1 MVIPVFPYRADWN
14 HWPLELLPLIKEVQM
29 FAQSSRR
36 ARRLI
41 AAPTALIAAGLVL
54 SACGTP
60 GATDEATDAP
70 DEGAITEVVCESGA
84 LVLADYEGP
93 GPGETID
100 KLVAGFQEKYPNVTV
115 ERQYTTF
122 GDYVKNIK
130 LTLSSDSPPDVV
142 EVGQG
147 HTMQAPLVEAGLLL
161 PLDDY
166 ASYFGWNDLYPGVLI
181 DQNRVADGGKTFGT
195 GKQYA
200 LPLGGNIIGV
210 FYNAQLLDEVGGSVP
225 PATLDDFEALLA
237 QAKSAGVQPIVL
249 GDLGAA
255 GAAGH
260 LAGTVISM
268 VVPRED
274 VRNWIFGQDGATVV
288 TPEWKQAFETIKS
301 WVDNGYI
308 NEDWAGLAY
317 PDMGTRFTEGKAL
330 FLIAGN
336 WMQPGND
343 AALGADS
350 GFFLLPGLQSGA
362 APAAPGAGA
371 GVFGI
376 SAGSKNADCAAT
388 FIDYM
393 ANGEQAELLATGG
406 FLPIA
411 SAGYTPAATGASLD
425 SVVAEFNRSNENDG
439 MNLFLDWATPSMGS
453 TYFPAL
459 QEYMAGRI
467 SVDELLQKMQDDW
480 AEFYAE

>member
-1 MVIPVFPYRADWN
+1 
-14 HWPLELLPLIKEVQM
+14 M
-29 FAQSSRR
+29 FVPHSRR
-36 ARRLI
+36 SRRILAGP
-41 AAPTALIAAGLVL
+41 AALLAVGLTL

-60 GATDEATDAP
+60 GGSDEASSSDTATEAP
-70 DEGAITEVVCESGA
+70 ETTETATEESPESTETAQAEITCDSGTLVV
-84 LVLADYEGP
+84 ADYEGP
-93 GPGETID
+93 GSGETID
-100 KLVAGFQEKYPNVTV
+100 KLIESFMAENPGVTV
-115 ERQYTTF
+115 ERQFTAF
-122 GDYVKNIK
+122 PDYVKNIK
-130 LTLSSDSPPDVV
+130 LTLSADSAPDVV

-166 ASYFGWNDLYPGVLI
+166 AAAFGWNDLYPGVLI
-181 DQNRVADGGKTFGT
+181 DQNRVEDGGKTFGT

-210 FYNAQLLDEVGGSVP
+210 FYNGQLLEEIGGTAP
-225 PATLDDFEALLA
+225 PATLAEFEALLE
-237 QAKSAGVQPIVL
+237 QAKEAGIQPIVL
-249 GDLGAA
+249 GDLGAG

-260 LAGTVISM
+260 VAGTIISM
-268 VVPRED
+268 LAPREA
-274 VRNWIFGQDGATVV
+274 VRGWIFGQDGATVD
-288 TPEWKQAFETIKS
+288 TPEMKQAFETFKS

-308 NEDWAGLAY
+308 NDDWAGLAY
-317 PDMGTRFTEGKAL
+317 PDMGTRFTDGEAL

-336 WMQPGND
+336 WMQPAND
-343 AALGADS
+343 EALGTDS
-350 GFFLLPGLQSGA
+350 GFFLLPGDEAGE

-376 SAGSKNADCAAT
+376 SAKSKNPDCAAV

-393 ANGEQAELLATGG
+393 ANGQQAEVLATGG

-411 SAGYTPAATGASLD
+411 TGGYTPPTTGASLD
-425 SVVAEFNRSNENDG
+425 SVIAEFNRSNENDG

-459 QEYMAGRI
+459 QEYLAGRI
-467 SVDELLQKMQDDW
+467 SVDELVQKMQEDW
-480 AEFYAE
+480 TQFYSE